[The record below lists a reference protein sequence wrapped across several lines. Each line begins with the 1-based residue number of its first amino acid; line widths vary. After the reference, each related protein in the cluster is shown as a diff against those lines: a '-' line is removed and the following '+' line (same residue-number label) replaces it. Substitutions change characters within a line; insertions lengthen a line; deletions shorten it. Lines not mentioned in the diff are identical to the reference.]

1 MKILCEHA
9 HSMNAKLRLNAL
21 WALKHFVNTVS
32 NDMKR
37 QCLEELGQGW
47 LVQLICDDTED
58 EALLSTGGKGE
69 KSTSSAAVHDEMDE
83 DVEMEFEDQVDL
95 AFAGPFSGSMR
106 RGNSSRPGSSRSKSF
121 QQAELRLAALRDAEI
136 NPARKARN
144 DDIAVQEQ
152 GLDFIRNLI
161 GGAGQGGTSE
171 TTEMID
177 FLFNALGQDRVF
189 EILASK
195 LRPKVIN
202 PFNRRSLSSSETRV
216 VPPQPEIIVAVGY
229 ILVHMAASVPRHRQ
243 LVISQTELLKLLVPQ
258 FNHPSIE
265 VRLALCW
272 LVTNLTWMD
281 DGNDEKACVQ
291 RVNELKKLGFLSKLE
306 ILEQDPELNVRER
319 AKSALWQMRQ
329 GQGGY

>member
-1 MKILCEHA
+1 
-9 HSMNAKLRLNAL
+9 MNAKLRLNAL
-21 WALKHFVNTVS
+21 WALKHFVHAVG

-37 QCLEELGQGW
+37 LCLEELGQGW

-58 EALLSTGGKGE
+58 EALLSSREKGE
-69 KSTSSAAVHDEMDE
+69 KTATLGLDDDMGE
-83 DVEMEFEDQVDL
+83 DVEMVQFEDHIEATL
-95 AFAGPFSGSMR
+95 GGPFGYT
-106 RGNSSRPGSSRSKSF
+106 NVSRPSSSRSKSF
-121 QQAELRLAALRDAEI
+121 QQAELRLAALRDAET
-136 NPARKARN
+136 NPARKARK

-161 GGAGQGGTSE
+161 GGAGQGGAE

-189 EILASK
+189 DILASK
-195 LRPKVIN
+195 LRSKIIN
-202 PFNRRSLSSSETRV
+202 PFNRRSSSTTETRV
-216 VPPQPEIIVAVGY
+216 VPPQAEIIAAVGY

-243 LVISQTELLKLLVPQ
+243 LVIAQTELLKLLVPQ

-281 DGNDEKACVQ
+281 DTNDGQACAQ
-291 RVNELKKLGFLSKLE
+291 RAHELKKLGFLSKLE
-306 ILEQDPELNVRER
+306 MLEQDPELNVRER
-319 AKSALWQMRQ
+319 VKPALWQMKQ
-329 GQGGY
+329 NY